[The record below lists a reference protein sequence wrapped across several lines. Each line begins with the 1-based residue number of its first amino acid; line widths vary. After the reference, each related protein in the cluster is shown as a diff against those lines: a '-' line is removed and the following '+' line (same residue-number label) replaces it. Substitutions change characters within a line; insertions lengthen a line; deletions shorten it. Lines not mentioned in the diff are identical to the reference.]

1 MRYTSTRDR
10 TVSIGAA
17 GAIVKGISDDG
28 GLFVPEEIP
37 ALPPDAIRAMVGIPY
52 AEVAA
57 RVMAGW
63 LCEFSLDELYQMT
76 AAAYRSFDTPGVA
89 PLVTL
94 SGGRHVLELF
104 HGPTLAFKDVA
115 LQILPQFMAASA
127 KKTGETRELV
137 ILVATSGD
145 TGKAALAGFAN
156 APGVRIVV
164 FYPDGG
170 VSEAQR
176 LQMVTQEGEN
186 TRVIAVRGNF
196 DDAQTGVKRMF
207 TNAPL
212 RELLLRR
219 GMAFSSANSINLGRL
234 VPQIAYYFWA
244 YAQLVASGQF
254 AFGHPINVCVPTG
267 NFGNILAAW
276 YAREMGLPIRRL
288 ICASNQNNIL
298 ADFMK
303 TGAYDRNRP
312 FYQTTSPSMDILI
325 SSNLERLLFELSGR
339 DSAEVC
345 AMMADL
351 AKSGRY
357 VLPAGAHAKLQTF
370 MSGGWADE
378 EQVSKQIAFTFR
390 EDKYLA
396 DPHTAVALN
405 VHSNYAR
412 ETGDTTPTVIA
423 STASPYKFGKS
434 VATALF
440 GADADELD
448 DFACC
453 VKLAEASGGE
463 VPEAISQLGSKPV
476 LHTAVCDKDGMQTAL
491 IAALTPAT

>member
-1 MRYTSTRDR
+1 MRYTSTRDQQA
-10 TVSIGAA
+10 SITAA

-37 ALPPDAIRAMVGIPY
+37 SLPIDAIRAMVGMPY
-52 AEVAA
+52 PEVAA

-63 LCEFSLDELYQMT
+63 LRGFSFDELISMCQ
-76 AAAYRSFDTPGVA
+76 AAYRSFDTPGVA
-89 PLVTL
+89 PVVPL
-94 SGGRHVLELF
+94 SGNRYVLELF

-115 LQILPQFMAASA
+115 LQILPRLMAASA

-156 APGVRIVV
+156 VPGVRIVV
-164 FYPDGG
+164 YYPDGG

-176 LQMVTQEGEN
+176 LQMVTQEGDN
-186 TRVIAVRGNF
+186 AHVIAVRGNF

-207 TNAPL
+207 GNRAL
-212 RELLLRR
+212 ADFLSER
-219 GMAFSSANSINLGRL
+219 GMVFSSANSINLGRL

-244 YAQLVASGQF
+244 YARLVASRQI
-254 AFGHPINVCVPTG
+254 AFGKPINVCVPTG

-276 YAREMGLPIRRL
+276 YAKEMGLPIGRL
-288 ICASNQNNIL
+288 ICASNQNNVL
-298 ADFMK
+298 ADFIN
-303 TGAYDRNRP
+303 TGAYDRNRS
-312 FYQTTSPSMDILI
+312 FYLTSSPSMDILI

-339 DSAEVC
+339 DSGEVC
-345 AMMADL
+345 AMMANL

-357 VLPAGAHAKLQTF
+357 VLPASALAKLKTF

-378 EQVSKQIAFTFR
+378 TQVAGQIASTYR
-390 EDKYLA
+390 DDMYLA

-405 VHSNYAR
+405 VHAR
-412 ETGDTTPTVIA
+412 YQQETGDKTPTVIA
-423 STASPYKFGKS
+423 STASPFKFGKS
-434 VATALF
+434 VAQALF
-440 GADADELD
+440 GPEVSSLD

-453 VKLAEASGGE
+453 DKLAQLSKSE
-463 VPEAISQLGSKPV
+463 VPQAITLLRQKPV
-476 LHTAVCDKDGMQTAL
+476 LHKAVCEKDGMQPAL
-491 IAALTPAT
+491 LGALNSAQ

>member
-10 TVSIGAA
+10 RVSIDAA

-37 ALPPDAIRAMVGIPY
+37 SLPLDAIRAMVGIPY

-63 LCEFSLDELYQMT
+63 LRGFSFDELNQMT

-89 PLVTL
+89 PVVSL
-94 SGGRHVLELF
+94 SGGRHILELF

-115 LQILPQFMAASA
+115 LQILPRFMAASA

-156 APGVRIVV
+156 VPGVRIVV

-176 LQMVTQEGEN
+176 LQMVTQEGDN
-186 TRVIAVRGNF
+186 TCVIAVRGNF

-207 TNAPL
+207 ASAPL
-212 RELLLRR
+212 RELLSKR

-244 YAQLVASGQF
+244 YARLVSSRQL
-254 AFGHPINVCVPTG
+254 AFGRAINVCVPTG

-276 YAREMGLPIRRL
+276 YAKEMGLPVRRL

-298 ADFMK
+298 ADFIQ

-325 SSNLERLLFELSGR
+325 SSNLERLLFELCGR
-339 DSAEVC
+339 DSNEIC
-345 AMMADL
+345 AMMANL

-357 VLPAGAHAKLQTF
+357 AMPVAAHAKLKSF

-378 EQVSKQIAFTFR
+378 EQVAKQIAFTFLQ
-390 EDKYLA
+390 DKYLA
-396 DPHTAVALN
+396 DPHTAVALH
-405 VHSNYAR
+405 VHANYVE
-412 ETGDTTPTVIA
+412 ETGDRTPTVIA

-434 VATALF
+434 VAAALF

-453 VKLAEASGGE
+453 DKLAQASGGE
-463 VPEAISQLGSKPV
+463 VPDAIAQLRKKPV
-476 LHTAVCDKDGMQTAL
+476 LHTVVCEKDGMQTAL

>member
-1 MRYTSTRDR
+1 MRYTSTRDFQ
-10 TVSIGAA
+10 VSTTAA

-37 ALPPDAIRAMVGIPY
+37 ALPLDAIRAMVGMPY
-52 AEVAA
+52 PEVAA
-57 RVMAGW
+57 RVLAGW
-63 LCEFSLDELYQMT
+63 LRGFSFDELLAMCQ
-76 AAAYRSFDTPGVA
+76 AAYRSFDTPGVA
-89 PLVTL
+89 PVVPL
-94 SGGRHVLELF
+94 SGNRHVLELF

-115 LQILPQFMAASA
+115 LQILPRFMATSA

-156 APGVRIVV
+156 VPGVRIVV

-176 LQMVTQEGEN
+176 LQMVTQEGDN
-186 TRVIAVRGNF
+186 ARVIAVRGNF

-207 TNAPL
+207 TNQAL
-212 RELLLRR
+212 GDLLSSR
-219 GMAFSSANSINLGRL
+219 GMVFSSANSINLGRL

-244 YAQLVASGQF
+244 YARLVASRQI
-254 AFGHPINVCVPTG
+254 AFGKPINVCVPTG
-267 NFGNILAAW
+267 NFGNILAAY
-276 YAREMGLPIRRL
+276 YAREMGLPIGRL
-288 ICASNQNNIL
+288 ICASNRNNVL
-298 ADFMK
+298 SDFIN

-312 FYQTTSPSMDILI
+312 FYLTTSPSMDILI
-325 SSNLERLLFELSGR
+325 SSNLERLLYELSGR
-339 DSAEVC
+339 DAGEVC
-345 AMMADL
+345 AMMANL

-357 VLPAGAHAKLQTF
+357 VLPASPLAKLKTF

-378 EQVSKQIAFTFR
+378 TQVASQIASTFR
-390 EDKYLA
+390 DDKYLA

-405 VHSNYAR
+405 VLAR
-412 ETGDTTPTVIA
+412 FQQETGDRTPTVIA

-434 VATALF
+434 VAAALF
-440 GADADELD
+440 GPEVAGLD

-453 VKLAEASGGE
+453 DRLAQASGGE
-463 VPEAISQLGSKPV
+463 VPEAIASLRKKPV
-476 LHTAVCDKDGMQTAL
+476 LHKASCEKDGMQPAL
-491 IAALTPAT
+491 LAALNSQQ